1 MTVETKRGET
11 KTRIGKVVS
20 NKMAKTVVVKVERR
34 VQHPLF
40 KKMVIRSKRY
50 YAHNEREDLKVGDTV
65 KIVETKPISKLK
77 RWRVGEVIAKSTE

>member
-40 KKMVIRSKRY
+40 KKIVIRSKRY

-77 RWRVGEVIAKSTE
+77 RWRVGEVIAKSTV